1 MYTKLAEVLSHPI
14 SLLINKSLSTGI
26 VPNSMKLAK
35 VIPIYKSKDS
45 KLFSNYRPISLLPTL
60 SKLLE
65 KVVHRR
71 VYQFLKNKKKY
82 CTRASMVLGQVTL
95 QLMQPQNFCGILFR
109 V

>member
-1 MYTKLAEVLSHPI
+1 MYKKLAEVLSHPI

-71 VYQFLKNKKKY
+71 VYQFLKNKKN
-82 CTRASMVLGQVTL
+82 TVLEPVW
-95 QLMQPQNFCGILFR
+95 F
-109 V
+109 